1 MLDAFYQTHKY
12 LVEHVEA
19 RVRRRL
25 MDEIN
30 WSDRLIGIKGCRGV
44 GKTTFLLTYAKEHFG
59 VSKECLYVNLNN
71 FYFTKHSLP
80 EFAGEFVANGGKT
93 LLLDQIF
100 KYPDWSHDLRQCY
113 RKYPSLHIV
122 FTGSTVMRLTEENPD
137 LQDIVH
143 MYNLRGLSFREYLN
157 LQAGKSFP
165 VYSLQE
171 IINEHE
177 HIAKDIAQEVNPLWY
192 FPDYLHHGYYPFF
205 LEPRNFTETLLKT
218 MNMMLEVDI
227 LLIKQIDIAYLEKI
241 RQLLYILLEETPC
254 TLNVSRLSEEI
265 DTSRATIMNY
275 IKYLKDARLLNLLYT
290 GDKQYPQKPQRVYM
304 QNTNLLYALPT
315 RHVSE
320 TAMAETFFYNA
331 LHVCHKINATDRSAQ
346 FIVDEKHYFN
356 IASRLSSK
364 AGFRLTAVANTEIGS
379 GKQIP
384 LWLFGFLY

>member
-165 VYSLQE
+165 VYSR
-171 IINEHE
+171 
-177 HIAKDIAQEVNPLWY
+177 DISV
-192 FPDYLHHGYYPFF
+192 F
-205 LEPRNFTETLLKT
+205 
-218 MNMMLEVDI
+218 
-227 LLIKQIDIAYLEKI
+227 
-241 RQLLYILLEETPC
+241 
-254 TLNVSRLSEEI
+254 SRKS
-265 DTSRATIMNY
+265 
-275 IKYLKDARLLNLLYT
+275 ARTRNLLSFLQT
-290 GDKQYPQKPQRVYM
+290 PA
-304 QNTNLLYALPT
+304 NAIFLL
-315 RHVSE
+315 
-320 TAMAETFFYNA
+320 
-331 LHVCHKINATDRSAQ
+331 
-346 FIVDEKHYFN
+346 
-356 IASRLSSK
+356 
-364 AGFRLTAVANTEIGS
+364 
-379 GKQIP
+379 
-384 LWLFGFLY
+384 W